1 MSGCMEK
8 IVEKVREIV
17 KEQMLNEASGHDYWH
32 VLRVYNNAM
41 LLMEKVND
49 AKVNKFIVQL
59 AALLHDIGDY
69 KITGTEETQTGIPK
83 KILENSQVEPSMI
96 QQIIEIIGEI
106 SFHQQTKQLS
116 SIESQIVQDA
126 DRLDAIGAIGI
137 ARVFAYGGA
146 KGREIWN
153 PDELPKVNM
162 TKEEYKMNKGNSIN
176 HFYEKLLLLKDK
188 MNTEVGKK
196 IAEER
201 HQFMESYL
209 EQFFKEW
216 NGTR

>member
-1 MSGCMEK
+1 MEK